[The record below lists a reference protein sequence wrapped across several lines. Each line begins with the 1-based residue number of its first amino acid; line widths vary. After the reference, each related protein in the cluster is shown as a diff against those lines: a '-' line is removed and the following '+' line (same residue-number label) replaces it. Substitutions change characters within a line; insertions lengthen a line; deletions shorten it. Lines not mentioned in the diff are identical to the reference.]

1 MIIELEEKDIKLFI
15 KHGFIIV
22 NPIDSEEEI
31 EIKMSEACLQDG
43 RFKIKL

>member
-1 MIIELEEKDIKLFI
+1 MLIELEEKDIKLFI
-15 KHGFIIV
+15 EHGFIIV

-31 EIKMSEACLQDG
+31 EIRMSEALLLDG